1 MIVMFAAAASAHIAP
16 DPPAVQSGLA
26 TTVTFNVEHG
36 CGDSPTSSLQFKIPA
51 GVTDAKAIPPAGWNG
66 TQDATSVTF
75 SGGSLDP
82 HTPGDFEISFT
93 ASTAVG
99 SISWLIVQKC
109 AVGEIDW
116 FDPIVTGQPEPANP
130 APTIKIT
137 TGPPTSDDLAVA
149 PDDDSDAAAT
159 TITGAHTAT
168 SATAPSAAAT
178 SAATVTTPGALTSTP
193 AANRDKTTDN
203 GNTALIILIVVLVV
217 IVAGGAYVVTRK
229 SKTPPSVP

>member
-1 MIVMFAAAASAHIAP
+1 MFAAAASAHIAP

-26 TTVTFNVEHG
+26 TTVTFNVEHS

-51 GVTDAKAIPPAGWNG
+51 GVTDAEAIPPAGWNG

-149 PDDDSDAAAT
+149 PDDDSD
-159 TITGAHTAT
+159 
-168 SATAPSAAAT
+168 SAAAT

>member
-1 MIVMFAAAASAHIAP
+1 MFAAAASAHIAP
-16 DPPAVQSGLA
+16 DPAAVQSGVA

-51 GVTDAKAIPPAGWNG
+51 GVTDAKAIAPAGWNG
-66 TQDATSVTF
+66 AQDATSVTF

-93 ASTAVG
+93 APIAAG
-99 SISWLIVQKC
+99 SISWLIVQRC

-116 FDPIVTGQPEPANP
+116 FDPSVTGQPQPANP

-149 PDDDSDAAAT
+149 ADDDSEATAT
-159 TITGAHTAT
+159 TINGAHTAT
-168 SATAPSAAAT
+168 SATAPSATT
-178 SAATVTTPGALTSTP
+178 SAAAVTTAGALTSAP
-193 AANRDKTTDN
+193 AATRDKTTDN
-203 GNTALIILIVVLVV
+203 GTTALIILIVVLVV

-229 SKTPPSVP
+229 SKAPPTAEN